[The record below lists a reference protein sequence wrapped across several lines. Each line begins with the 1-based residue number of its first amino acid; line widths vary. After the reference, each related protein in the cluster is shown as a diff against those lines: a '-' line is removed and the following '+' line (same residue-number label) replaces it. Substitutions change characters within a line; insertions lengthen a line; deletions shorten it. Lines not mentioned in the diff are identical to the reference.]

1 MYDQFSGALLR
12 ALRVPPRPEPP
23 LGAPGS
29 ERVFRSGRNAFRLSL
44 ARWGIRQGFALIGL
58 LFGLAF
64 LGHLKSLR
72 HEPVPA
78 PTPPP
83 ASEPSLPAP
92 EEPRPRSKK
101 KRPPP
106 SPREFLLTWSRRAP
120 DVAVTL
126 FTVLEGIS
134 VFTFLVQIPITYSL
148 RRLEFEQR
156 WYLVTDR
163 SLRLRDGVWK
173 LREVTMSFANL
184 QQITVSQGPL
194 QRLLGL
200 SDVRVQSAG
209 GGAPA
214 PGTPEGAGAN
224 PSHLAVF
231 REVDNAEEIR
241 DLIAERLRQFRES
254 GLGDPDEHRR
264 THPGGGHE
272 PATGNTLESAREVLS
287 EAKAL
292 RRALSGGRAAS

>member
-1 MYDQFSGALLR
+1 MYDRFSGGLLR

-29 ERVFRSGRNAFRLSL
+29 ERIFRSGRNAFRLSL

-58 LFGLAF
+58 LFGLWF
-64 LGHLKSLR
+64 LGELKAAR
-72 HEPVPA
+72 REPVPA
-78 PTPPP
+78 PTPTPET
-83 ASEPSLPAP
+83 SEIPR
-92 EEPRPRSKK
+92 ERPRK
-101 KRPPP
+101 KRGTPPP
-106 SPREFLLTWSRRAP
+106 KELILMWTRKAP
-120 DVAVTL
+120 DLAVTL
-126 FTVLEGIS
+126 FSVLEGLS
-134 VFTFLVQIPITYSL
+134 VITFLVQIPVTFAL

-200 SDVRVQSAG
+200 ADVRVQSAG
-209 GGAPA
+209 GGTPA

-254 GLGDPDEHRR
+254 GLGDPDELRR
-264 THPGGGHE
+264 TSQGAAPGPGTE
-272 PATGNTLESAREVLS
+272 NALAAAREVLS

-292 RRALSGGRAAS
+292 RQALTGGGSVF

>member
-1 MYDQFSGALLR
+1 MYDRFSGALLR
-12 ALRVPPRPEPP
+12 FLRVPPRPEPP
-23 LGAPGS
+23 MGAPGS
-29 ERVFRSGRNAFRLSL
+29 ERIFRSGRNAFRLSL

-64 LGHLKSLR
+64 LGHLKSMR
-72 HEPVPA
+72 HELV
-78 PTPPP
+78 PTPTP

-92 EEPRPRSKK
+92 DEPRPRSKK

-106 SPREFLLTWSRRAP
+106 APREFLLTWSRR
-120 DVAVTL
+120 AVTL

-134 VFTFLVQIPITYSL
+134 VVTFLVQIPLTYSL

-214 PGTPEGAGAN
+214 SGTPEGAGAN

-231 REVDNAEEIR
+231 REVDNAGEIR

-254 GLGDPDEHRR
+254 GLGDPEELHR
-264 THPGGGHE
+264 TPQGSAHGPGTE
-272 PATGNTLESAREVLS
+272 NALASAREVLA

-292 RRALSGGRAAS
+292 RQALTGGGSVS

>member
-1 MYDQFSGALLR
+1 MYDRFSGALLR
-12 ALRVPPRPEPP
+12 FLRVPPRPEPP
-23 LGAPGS
+23 MGAPGS
-29 ERVFRSGRNAFRLSL
+29 ERIFRSGRNAFRLSL

-58 LFGLAF
+58 LFGLGF

-72 HEPVPA
+72 QEPVSP
-78 PTPPP
+78 
-83 ASEPSLPAP
+83 PAP
-92 EEPRPRSKK
+92 EQSNPASDEPTPRPRK
-101 KRPPP
+101 KRPNPT
-106 SPREFLLTWSRRAP
+106 PREYLLKLSRRP
-120 DVAVTL
+120 PELAVTL

-134 VFTFLVQIPITYSL
+134 VFTFLAQIPITYAL
-148 RRLEFEQR
+148 RRLEFDQR

-214 PGTPEGAGAN
+214 PGTPEGTGAN
-224 PSHLAVF
+224 PTHLAVF

-254 GLGDPDEHRR
+254 GLGDPDELHR
-264 THPGGGHE
+264 TPQGSAQGPGTE
-272 PATGNTLESAREVLS
+272 TALASAREVLA

-292 RRALSGGRAAS
+292 RRALTGGGSVS